1 QSFRFTNVDFYLIC
15 YAIIFFHIF
24 EIKIYIMF
32 SVYELMLRLESN
44 EKKDLRKQL
53 LLENRKLENAPYTI
67 LNNYYFFR
75 ERYKRRHHKIPT
87 KQAIR
92 WFNFKTYLAYEFL
105 SHLLHFAILMALF
118 SLYAVFILAM
128 LALIYKT

>member
-1 QSFRFTNVDFYLIC
+1 
-15 YAIIFFHIF
+15 
-24 EIKIYIMF
+24 MF

-75 ERYKRRHHKIPT
+75 ERYKRRHHKTPT

-92 WFNFKTYLAYEFL
+92 WFNFRTYLSYYFPSRFL
-105 SHLLHFAILMALF
+105 RFAIVTTYF
-118 SLYAVFILAM
+118 SLYAVLIVAI
-128 LALIYKT
+128 LALIYKTLT